1 MDKASQPFSVLLD
14 ESNEI
19 EYPMAPVAI
28 IVYVCCQ
35 KSFAYGWV
43 VSYVTEE
50 TSIVHVLPELRKVLP
65 TGQLAVGSGD
75 GTAVGTALGRG
86 VGIVDGNGVG
96 INMCRR
102 VV

>member
-1 MDKASQPFSVLLD
+1 MDKESQPFSVLLD

-35 KSFAYGWV
+35 KLLAYGWV
-43 VSYVTEE
+43 VSYVIDEN
-50 TSIVHVLPELRKVLP
+50 SMVHVLPELRKVLP
-65 TGQLAVGSGD
+65 TGQLAVGAGD

-86 VGIVDGNGVG
+86 VGIVDGYGVG
-96 INMCRR
+96 IK
-102 VV
+102 VG